1 MENVKIKEVSLHDAK
16 FLFQLLNEPSII
28 NALHEVPTQLS
39 DWEEAILSWLEDAD
53 EKGYIVFSGSAPIG
67 WFAVNGLLAEDHS
80 AFLKMA
86 VLLPSW
92 QGRHIGRYVLSQIM
106 EIQRSAGVK
115 SLTLFTDQANI
126 KAQKCYAECG
136 FKITEALADEAS
148 DHTIVDRYKMKCN
161 L

>member
-1 MENVKIKEVSLHDAK
+1 MENIKIEEVTIHDAG
-16 FLFQLLNEPSII
+16 FLFQLMNEPSII

-39 DWEEAILSWLEDAD
+39 DWKEAVLAWLEDAD
-53 EKGYIVFSGSAPIG
+53 EKGYIIFSGTTPIG

-92 QGRHIGRYVLSQIM
+92 QGKHIGRYVLSQIM
-106 EIQRSAGVK
+106 ETQRSAGVR
-115 SLTLFTDQANI
+115 SLTLFTDQTNV
-126 KAQKCYAECG
+126 KAQKCYTECG
-136 FKITEALADEAS
+136 FKIVESLADEVP
-148 DHTIVDRYKMKCN
+148 DRTIVDRYKMKCD